1 MKKNKL
7 FFFDRLF
14 LAFYLH
20 ISKILL
26 CFAVNKQT
34 YWIMTLLDI
43 LDPDVTLI
51 VGNMLADGWTL
62 KRVSF
67 VRGYLRVGYG
77 RMLYTYNRKGYD
89 HVDIYVPN
97 RRTRPLSNRYHA
109 VVRLVKPVDLPF

>member
-7 FFFDRLF
+7 FFFVRLF

-26 CFAVNKQT
+26 SFAENKQT

-51 VGNMLADGWTL
+51 VGNMLSDGWTL
-62 KRVSF
+62 KRVLLSVVISVLVTAVCSTLTT
-67 VRGYLRVGYG
+67 VRVTT
-77 RMLYTYNRKGYD
+77 M
-89 HVDIYVPN
+89 
-97 RRTRPLSNRYHA
+97 
-109 VVRLVKPVDLPF
+109 